1 MIYKKFLLVSSVM
14 FSASS
19 DSDISYKNIASNQVE
34 KILNSEEMH
43 KALEIFD
50 VIHKYDNQCSFSNI
64 GYTPLYFQYTDDGKF
79 CPRSF
84 FDDDYFLCQGKVIG
98 KSSGSDVTFD
108 IKQANIDSTSSEP
121 HIYSPSMFWTP
132 KCPSLDSYN
141 FVAYNKSMTTG
152 KSDHNALGYQNTQ
165 YIKHIS
171 CQFIPSNGHT
181 PIYYEDDKEIKGV
194 NEYQLMNGTTN
205 VYRYF
210 IHIQL
215 KDNIGLLSNVSFTWV
230 FDEEDKRF
238 YGFTDLDARIIWNL
252 ALQEKKALIESQMAA
267 NTNKTLSGIHIE
279 SLKNNP
285 FYVYYPNF
293 KSANKPVRS
302 FLLTSLVDSIPSIF
316 INNKILISPFDA
328 YNAQKNRATTPW
340 LNIQDPFYNI
350 QEADAPNYLLPI
362 KVNNTLTEPL
372 TGATL

>member
-19 DSDISYKNIASNQVE
+19 DSDISYKNLVSNQVE

-50 VIHKYDNQCSFSNI
+50 VIHKYDNQCASSNI
-64 GYTPLYFQYTDDGKF
+64 GYTGLQDQYSEQGLMR
-79 CPRSF
+79 PRSF
-84 FDDDYFLCQGKVIG
+84 FDDDYFLCQGKIIG
-98 KSSGSDVTFD
+98 KTSGIDVILDVKEATIDVT
-108 IKQANIDSTSSEP
+108 STYY
-121 HIYSPSMFWTP
+121 HMYSPSMFWTP

-141 FVAYNKSMTTG
+141 FVSYNRKMDG
-152 KSDHNALGYQNTQ
+152 KSDYNALGYQNTQ

-171 CQFIPSNGHT
+171 CKFIPSNPHT
-181 PIYYEDDKEIKGV
+181 TIYYEEDKAIKGTV
-194 NEYQLMNGTTN
+194 NEVHPLINDST

-267 NTNKTLSGIHIE
+267 NTNTTLSGIHIE

-316 INNKILISPFDA
+316 VNNKILIAPFDA
-328 YNAQKNRATTPW
+328 YDQPRSRVNTPW

-350 QEADAPNYLLPI
+350 KEADVPNYLLPI

-372 TGATL
+372 TGETL